1 MSAPKD
7 LKYDRA
13 TRGQQHFMTNEL
25 TAVREW
31 RDVDL
36 ATFTNEILRENKPA
50 VLRGLIRDWPAV
62 KQGLSSTRALCD
74 YVMKFD
80 CGRPVETLFG
90 EPAIRGRFFYTDDLT
105 SLNFLRKSERISST
119 LETLLMHI
127 DDVDPPAIFI
137 QSASCPDCLPNFS
150 HENAIDLVDRSVIPR
165 IWVGNSI
172 TVTTHYD
179 ISDNIACV
187 VGGRR
192 RFTFFPPDQIN
203 NLYVGPIH
211 FTLAGQPVSMVS
223 LEEPDFSRY
232 PRFEQ
237 ALAAAQVAEL
247 QPGDAVYI
255 PYLWWH
261 HVKSLERFNIL
272 VNYWW
277 DSASP
282 KFGSP
287 YDCLLHGFLTLR
299 QLPANQRAAW
309 RAVFDHYVFQ
319 TGVDPVGHLPPE
331 RRGALGEMTPELAAH
346 IKSALLKRLSRP

>member
-1 MSAPKD
+1 MTSVLPK
-7 LKYDRA
+7 
-13 TRGQQHFMTNEL
+13 
-25 TAVREW
+25 VREW
-31 RDVDL
+31 HDVDL
-36 ATFTNEILRENKPA
+36 ATFGNAILPENKPA

-62 KQGLSSTRALCD
+62 QEGLKSARALCD
-74 YVMKFD
+74 YIAKCD
-80 CGRPVETLFG
+80 GGRPVETLVG
-90 EPAIRGRFFYTDDLT
+90 DAAIRGRFFYSDDLT
-105 SLNFLRKSERISST
+105 GLNFTRRSESISST
-119 LETLLMHI
+119 LETLLKHI
-127 DDVDPPAIFI
+127 DDPSPPAIFI
-137 QSASCPDCLPNFS
+137 QSASIPEYLPNFLI
-150 HENAIDLVDRSVIPR
+150 ENAIDLANRSAIPR

-187 VGGRR
+187 VGGHR
-192 RFTFFPPDQIN
+192 RFTFFPPDQIG

-223 LEEPDFSRY
+223 LEDPDFSRY

-237 ALAAAQVAEL
+237 ALAAAQVADL

-261 HVKSLERFNIL
+261 HVKSLDGFNVL

-282 KFGSP
+282 RFGSP

-309 RAVFDHYVFQ
+309 REIFDHYVFQ
-319 TGVDPVGHLPPE
+319 TAADPVAHLPPE
-331 RRGALGEMTPELAAH
+331 RRGALGDLTPELAAQ
-346 IKSALLKRLSRP
+346 IKSALLRRLTRP